1 MNILTI
7 WHTFGSTMMRI
18 KNIPYK
24 FYGFT
29 FLNLIAISLLFV
41 WLVKSCANLN
51 TTFTSIFLDFC
62 AMITCIYTL
71 LRVSESR
78 KGDFKVLDMVT
89 IYYAAL
95 FFLFSW
101 FLKMLYNI
109 WDSLWGVHQDN
120 FQLATSV
127 IVSVTLLINFY
138 VTEKVNLQNIDKID
152 ADM

>member
-1 MNILTI
+1 
-7 WHTFGSTMMRI
+7 MMRY
-18 KNIPYK
+18 KNIPFK
-24 FYGFT
+24 FYSFAL
-29 FLNLIAISLLFV
+29 LNITAISFLFV
-41 WLVKSCANLN
+41 WLCKSCANLD

-62 AMITCIYTL
+62 ALITCIYTL

-101 FLKMLYNI
+101 FLKMLYLI
-109 WDSLWGVHQDN
+109 WDRLWGTQLDD
-120 FQLATSV
+120 FQLVTAV
-127 IVSVTLLINFY
+127 VVSVTLLINFY

-152 ADM
+152 VDM